1 MQLAVIKR
9 ARPDLA
15 RVPWDFTGLPAS
27 LCSPKVILMS
37 RAYFRARREIE
48 SLTRGL
54 VPAVSAQRRADYPL
68 WYRTVLR
75 SWLEGILLDERTLAR
90 GYYDGGG
97 VRQLIEEHMSGSR
110 DRSIQFGLLLTFEL
124 WNRLFIDR
132 EGVQD

>member
-1 MQLAVIKR
+1 
-9 ARPDLA
+9 
-15 RVPWDFTGLPAS
+15 
-27 LCSPKVILMS
+27 MS

-75 SWLEGILLDERTLAR
+75 SWLEDILLDERALAR
-90 GYYDGGG
+90 GYYDGDG

-132 EGVQD
+132 EGIQG